1 MNNIFDF
8 EETEK
13 TGLRKGI
20 VFYFN
25 DWVDEKIISTLE
37 EILEQFLFL
46 TQEQFTKKCNGGKDV
61 YVNRRNIRGGWK
73 KVFHKTFDNFDD
85 SNILILDNCTPQKLQ
100 TIYTR
105 IMPSNYKV
113 PSINYFVYSYLYF
126 QCPLNT
132 EWSAIYQ
139 FMEYVNSKLTI
150 HYASAGYEMA
160 FNDLCPKSPGYGVRA
175 LNNLKY
181 VNSYYTEWD
190 GLSLSTRFGIPCPN
204 FIQILHPELMKKISS
219 EIPDEL
225 HAKLV
230 NYHLFLDILDR
241 KSEKMPEPE
250 LEQIAARYQKLYRLL
265 KPVLVAPERSMFMKK
280 DAYEK
285 RLKRFEEAL
294 Q

>member
-1 MNNIFDF
+1 MSNIFNF

-13 TGLRKGI
+13 MGLRKGI

-37 EILEQFLFL
+37 EIIEQFLLL
-46 TQEQFTKKCNGGKDV
+46 TQEQFTKKCNGDKDV
-61 YVNRRNIRGGWK
+61 YVNRRNIRGGWQK
-73 KVFHKTFDNFDD
+73 IFHRVFDNFDD

-100 TIYTR
+100 AIYAR
-105 IMPSNYKV
+105 IMPSNYRV
-113 PSINYFVYSYLYF
+113 PSKNYFVYSYLYF

-160 FNDLCPKSPGYGVRA
+160 LNDLCPKSPGYGVRA
-175 LNNLKY
+175 LNQLKY
-181 VNSYYTEWD
+181 VNSLYTEWD
-190 GLSLSTRFGIPCPN
+190 GLCLSTRFGIPCPN
-204 FIQILHPELMKKISS
+204 FIQVLYPQFIQKIDSA
-219 EIPDEL
+219 IPDEL
-225 HAKLV
+225 HTKSV
-230 NYHLFLDILDR
+230 NSNLFLDILDR
-241 KSEKMPEPE
+241 KSEKMSEPA
-250 LEQIAARYQKLYRLL
+250 LEQIEIRYQKLYRLL
-265 KPVLVAPERSMFMKK
+265 MPLLVAPERSIFMKK
-280 DAYEK
+280 EDYAK